1 MNFKAHI
8 KHLKVLVKWQWW
20 WSFTCAQFI
29 WILKSI
35 FSSSHGKWVLVLPL
49 VTAFILKGILLQG
62 FCPSKIEIARF
73 SIAFRLTPNKHT
85 RSCVPTTSC
94 KELFSKR
101 NGQGKADQKK
111 KGKQNKTKHSE
122 PENSKLAT
130 TPQNAKE
137 WIIITATVKQWTVL
151 LYSTRN
157 KMEQYMIAVEKLK
170 YWNKAVSKLRV
181 KHCCLP

>member
-1 MNFKAHI
+1 M
-8 KHLKVLVKWQWW
+8 
-20 WSFTCAQFI
+20 
-29 WILKSI
+29 
-35 FSSSHGKWVLVLPL
+35 
-49 VTAFILKGILLQG
+49 
-62 FCPSKIEIARF
+62 AR
-73 SIAFRLTPNKHT
+73 
-85 RSCVPTTSC
+85 
-94 KELFSKR
+94 EKR
-101 NGQGKADQKK
+101 TKKK